1 MLFFL
6 YWQFD
11 LTVLPLLSYESSRKL
26 VALRARKR
34 SLLGWLTRWLAAR
47 SMPTRGFFP
56 RAYRKNVVSRI
67 RLLLG
72 RNV

>member
-34 SLLGWLTRWLAAR
+34 SLLGWLTGWR
-47 SMPTRGFFP
+47 RGQCQLEDFF
-56 RAYRKNVVSRI
+56 RVHIVKT
-67 RLLLG
+67 
-72 RNV
+72 